1 MEIGK
6 IEKGVPMP
14 EGKDKGRILYSFLD
28 EMELGDSVLIKGTR
42 EETKRFR
49 SALRN
54 RNQKYANGPVEEMRA
69 FDWFYVHNG
78 IRVWRI
84 M

>member
-1 MEIGK
+1 MEISK
-6 IEKGVPMP
+6 IEKGVPLP
-14 EGKDKGRILYSFLD
+14 ESKKRVVYSFFD
-28 EMELGDSVLIKGTR
+28 EMELGDSIVIKGTKK
-42 EETKRFR
+42 ETDRFR
-49 SALRN
+49 SAIRT
-54 RNQKYANGPVEEMRA
+54 RNQRYAAGPLEDMRA

>member
-1 MEIGK
+1 MEIGE
-6 IEKGVPMP
+6 IEKGVPLP
-14 EGKDKGRILYSFLD
+14 ESKNKGRILYDFFD
-28 EMELGDSVLIKGTR
+28 HMELGDSIVIKGNKT
-42 EETKRFR
+42 ETKRFR

-54 RNQKYANGPVEEMRA
+54 RNQRYANGPAEEMRA
-69 FDWFYVHNG
+69 FDWFYVPNG

>member
-6 IEKGVPMP
+6 IEKGIPMP
-14 EGKDKGRILYSFLD
+14 ESKNKSRIVYDFFD
-28 EMELGDSVLIKGTR
+28 EMELGDSIVIKGTKK
-42 EETKRFR
+42 ETERFR

-54 RNQKYANGPVEEMRA
+54 RNQRYAAGPLEDMRA

>member
-1 MEIGK
+1 MEIGE
-6 IEKGVPMP
+6 IEKDVPLP
-14 EGKDKGRILYSFLD
+14 EGKNKGRVLYSFLD
-28 EMELGDSVLIKGTR
+28 EMELGDSVLIKGTKA
-42 EETKRFR
+42 ETKRFR

-54 RNQKYANGPVEEMRA
+54 RNAKYANGPAEEMRA
-69 FDWFYVHNG
+69 FDWFYVYNG